1 MRLDHLLSR
10 GMSRGGELRGASY
23 ESDLSQ
29 ASVASRVTANAVK
42 RHIRNLERE
51 LRKTSEEL
59 DPKCGC
65 KVIRRAG
72 GAAQE
77 AKRESWT
84 REAVNRKSAERPERR
99 GDSRNRI
106 GESKEIVLPLFSG

>member
-29 ASVASRVTANAVK
+29 ASVASRVTVYAVK
-42 RHIRNLERE
+42 RHIRILSESSGERAKSSTPSVDAKPSAGLEGLHE
-51 LRKTSEEL
+51 
-59 DPKCGC
+59 
-65 KVIRRAG
+65 
-72 GAAQE
+72 E
-77 AKRESWT
+77 AKRET
-84 REAVNRKSAERPERR
+84 CRKARERWATGVQRR
-99 GDSRNRI
+99 QPNRI